1 MESWGVSMAT
11 PFPPKP
17 AVSESEVVC
26 HESADVDTHH
36 MTCSCDLGPAHR
48 WARARSAVPDS
59 ARTAADPAREPIRTF
74 HGSHGPAP
82 PQPSKTSGRCVC
94 VCVWSQRSVFTYR
107 KSHLTQLVH
116 PVVQLLQVCS
126 EQVDLL
132 RGLDEEGSRVSGT
145 SVQLH
150 LGHADAV
157 GQPDHLEAARR

>member
-1 MESWGVSMAT
+1 MHAQPCPIQPEQQQTPPGNQSEPSTGHTVLHLHNLPKQAGGV
-11 PFPPKP
+11 
-17 AVSESEVVC
+17 
-26 HESADVDTHH
+26 
-36 MTCSCDLGPAHR
+36 
-48 WARARSAVPDS
+48 
-59 ARTAADPAREPIRTF
+59 
-74 HGSHGPAP
+74 
-82 PQPSKTSGRCVC
+82 CVC